1 MHCPY
6 CEHGETK
13 VVDTRV
19 AGEGAIRRRRECML
33 CGQRMTTFER
43 VEQAPLHVV
52 KRDGSRQPFD
62 RQKLLAGLLRACVKR
77 PVPVAEIERAAVRIE
92 AGLRNGVGDEVDAPR
107 IGDEALRVLRE
118 LDRVAYVRFASVY
131 RDFQDVEEFE
141 RELALLE
148 GKKPR
153 PRARKPAA
161 KRTRVR

>member
-52 KRDGSRQPFD
+52 KRDGSRP
-62 RQKLLAGLLRACVKR
+62 ACET
-77 PVPVAEIERAAVRIE
+77 AWA
-92 AGLRNGVGDEVDAPR
+92 
-107 IGDEALRVLRE
+107 
-118 LDRVAYVRFASVY
+118 
-131 RDFQDVEEFE
+131 
-141 RELALLE
+141 
-148 GKKPR
+148 
-153 PRARKPAA
+153 
-161 KRTRVR
+161 TR